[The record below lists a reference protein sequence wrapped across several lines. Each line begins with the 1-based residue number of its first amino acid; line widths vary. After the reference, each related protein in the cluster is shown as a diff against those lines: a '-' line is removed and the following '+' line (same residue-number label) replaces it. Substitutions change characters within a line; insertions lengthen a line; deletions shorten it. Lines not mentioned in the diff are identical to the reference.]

1 MVWWI
6 IEQGELAMRF
16 SRNIVYLTFL
26 VLLFGTFVLSYS
38 NRVVSA
44 DYAALPAS
52 AEETT
57 PLNTGDRAPAFTV
70 RTVDGKPFVF
80 DPGNLERP
88 TILISFRGGWCPFCN
103 MQLAALHTVIP
114 ELRENGFDVLFLS
127 NDRPELLYSS
137 LKRETQES
145 IDGLDYVI
153 LSDADLSAAMALG
166 TAFRTD
172 KGQIER
178 LERKGRDYEGSS
190 IGKHNALAVPS
201 VYVVN
206 RSGEI
211 VFDFVNPNYKIRLP
225 AEDLLAAANKLMN
238 KTDQVSQ

>member
-1 MVWWI
+1 
-6 IEQGELAMRF
+6 MRF
-16 SRNIVYLTFL
+16 GRNIVYLTFL
-26 VLLFGTFVLSYS
+26 VLLLGTFVLSHS
-38 NRVVSA
+38 NRVVAA

-57 PLNTGDRAPAFTV
+57 PLITGDRAPAFTV
-70 RTVDGKPFVF
+70 RTVDDEPFVF
-80 DPGNLERP
+80 DPENLERP
-88 TILISFRGGWCPFCN
+88 TILISFRGGWCPYCN
-103 MQLAALHTVIP
+103 MHLSELRTVVP
-114 ELRENGFDVLFLS
+114 ELKKNGFDVLFLS

-166 TAFRTD
+166 TAYRID
-172 KGQIER
+172 KGLTDY
-178 LERKGRDYEGSS
+178 LEQKDRDYAGSS
-190 IGKHNALAVPS
+190 IGKHNALAVPA
-201 VYVVN
+201 VYVVD

-211 VFDFVNPNYKIRLP
+211 VFDFVNPDHKIRLP
-225 AEDLLAAANKLMN
+225 AEELLAAANKLVD